1 MGKIE
6 AAEQLLPRDEDSQ
19 ADTSGAGALLLG
31 ILVLVL
37 ALPWFALRLLAGGL
51 WRDIA
56 RIGRFARLAGS
67 TYAAGM
73 TGK

>member
-6 AAEQLLPRDEDSQ
+6 AAELLLPHDQDPQ
-19 ADTSGAGALLLG
+19 PGASGTGALLLG
-31 ILVLVL
+31 ILFLAL
-37 ALPWFALRLLAGGL
+37 ALPWFALRLLVVAL

-67 TYAAGM
+67 SYAAGM